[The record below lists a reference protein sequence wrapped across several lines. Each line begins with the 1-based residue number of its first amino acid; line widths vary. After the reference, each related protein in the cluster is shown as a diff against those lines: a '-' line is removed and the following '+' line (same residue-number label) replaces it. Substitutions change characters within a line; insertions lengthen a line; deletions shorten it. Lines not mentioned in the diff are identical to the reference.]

1 MGLSFVR
8 TIILYGCVIAAMRM
22 MGKRTIGEM
31 STTELVVSI
40 MISDLAT
47 VPMQSKETPLFDGIV
62 PIFTLVFLELVFAFL
77 ILKNKSIRRL
87 FVGKSCGVVKGGVL
101 LEDKLA
107 KLRMTVDDL
116 EEQIRI
122 AGYTDLSE
130 VSEVIVET
138 NGQVSVVPKE
148 GERGVTLSDMGI
160 QKQQSKVPFIV
171 IADGKIQ
178 KEELKQSGVKMDFI
192 EKTLRDEH
200 IGGVSDVLYLSV
212 SDGKKVYLQR
222 KKRK

>member
-8 TIILYGCVIAAMRM
+8 TIIVYGCVIAAMRI

-47 VPMQSKETPLFDGIV
+47 VPMQSKETPLLDGIV
-62 PIFTLVFLELVFAFL
+62 PIFTLVLLELIIAFL
-77 ILKNKSIRRL
+77 LLKSKCVRKL
-87 FVGKSCGVVKGGVL
+87 FVGKSCSVVKEGML
-101 LEDKLA
+101 LEEQLA
-107 KLRMTVDDL
+107 KLRMTIDDL

-130 VSEVIVET
+130 VYEMRVET
-138 NGQVSVVPKE
+138 NGQISVVPRE
-148 GERGVTLSDMGI
+148 GSKGVTLTDIGLC
-160 QKQQSKVPFIV
+160 KNQSKTPFIV

-178 KEELKQSGVKMDFI
+178 KEEMKNSGVTEEFI

-200 IGGVSDVLYLSV
+200 IASARDVLYMSV
-212 SDGKKVYLQR
+212 SDGQKVYLQR
-222 KKRK
+222 KRRK